1 MRLNEN
7 PAFKSN
13 NETKTLWMVLLINWN
28 FLKRISM
35 NLSKLLPGE
44 RFLFSACWKFFSRFD
59 LDFFRFLN
67 FPPKFRPFL
76 YVGHSNQDHAAPSK
90 EGAGS
95 ALLHCCLSL
104 TDLIQRSKRHLLE
117 EVARSRLLI
126 AVGQL
131 LWTFLFLIICKTC
144 LIHTKRLC

>member
-7 PAFKSN
+7 TAFKSN
-13 NETKTLWMVLLINWN
+13 NETKTLWMVLLRNWN

-44 RFLFSACWKFFSRFD
+44 RFLFSAYWNIFSQSPLSRFD
-59 LDFFRFLN
+59 LDFSRFLN

-76 YVGHSNQDHAAPSK
+76 YAGHSNQDLAAPSK

-126 AVGQL
+126 AVGT
-131 LWTFLFLIICKTC
+131 TFMDFFISNNM
-144 LIHTKRLC
+144 